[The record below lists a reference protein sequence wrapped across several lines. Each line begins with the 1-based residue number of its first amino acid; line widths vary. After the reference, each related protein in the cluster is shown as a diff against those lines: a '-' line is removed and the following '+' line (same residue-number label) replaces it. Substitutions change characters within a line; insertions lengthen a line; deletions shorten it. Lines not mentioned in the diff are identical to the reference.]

1 MAEIQELVR
10 RLPWPVPLRALPS
23 VGPRV
28 PGVLARLMPAV
39 VGVPL
44 CVIAYQPPALL
55 AIGLALLVLMVVRQQ
70 ALLSWVL
77 VVFLAGSRLQEHHA
91 SLEWR
96 FFALLFGLHLLD
108 VLTRAA
114 RVAPLRGW
122 VQLETLR
129 RPLLRFLVSQ
139 LAVQP
144 VSALALWLLA
154 PDAHGRPLT
163 LAFFGVLGAIALVV
177 VTLLLVT
184 PLVRERSSRP

>member
-1 MAEIQELVR
+1 
-10 RLPWPVPLRALPS
+10 
-23 VGPRV
+23 
-28 PGVLARLMPAV
+28 MPAV

-44 CVIAYQPPALL
+44 CVIAYQQPALL

>member
-1 MAEIQELVR
+1 VAEIQELVR